1 MRKNKP
7 MSFDDLLVELKEQK
21 ANQAELE
28 QSSLAYLFND
38 TFMSKNSNCKS
49 MQQFLEK
56 GNFQAYTKEDMNLI
70 PEELL
75 NRHVARETR
84 FSDWKS
90 MLSAAL
96 SEQPVT

>member
-1 MRKNKP
+1 
-7 MSFDDLLVELKEQK
+7 MSFDDLLIELKEQK

-28 QSSLAYLFND
+28 QSSLAHLFNES
-38 TFMSKNSNCKS
+38 FMSKNSNCKS
-49 MQQFLEK
+49 MQEFLDR

-90 MLSAAL
+90 MLDAAM
-96 SEQPVT
+96 SEQPIA

>member
-1 MRKNKP
+1 

-21 ANQAELE
+21 ANEAERE
-28 QSSLAYLFND
+28 QSSLAYLFNES
-38 TFMSKNSNCKS
+38 FMRENSNCKS

-70 PEELL
+70 HEELL

-90 MLSAAL
+90 MLDAAIAK
-96 SEQPVT
+96 QK